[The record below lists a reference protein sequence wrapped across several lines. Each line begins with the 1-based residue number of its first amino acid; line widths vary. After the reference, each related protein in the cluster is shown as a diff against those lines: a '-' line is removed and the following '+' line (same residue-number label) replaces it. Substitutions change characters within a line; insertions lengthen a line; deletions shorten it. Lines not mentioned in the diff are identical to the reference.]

1 MDESLDSIIEDKQ
14 KRQPVTRYRRRDL
27 RNGLAQRMGI
37 EERPIRDYEPRD
49 VKRGARENSR
59 PPAPPKKRLRILNI
73 PLDASDYVIEDM
85 IKELGAT
92 VYQNIYD
99 HEDDRTAV
107 FEFEDPKLMD
117 EAVEKLNGKVLNGNV
132 LSVEIFES
140 QRRPERHYQRGPRS
154 QQTHGHQV
162 RPKGSR
168 GPKREAVG
176 KPTIDQ
182 LDAEL
187 DAYMKE

>member
-1 MDESLDSIIEDKQ
+1 
-14 KRQPVTRYRRRDL
+14 
-27 RNGLAQRMGI
+27 MGI

-140 QRRPERHYQRGPRS
+140 QRRPERRYQRGPRS

-162 RPKGSR
+162 RPKGSS